1 MDASVLILAKD
12 TEIISEYLEGD
23 RERGAT
29 AFVRRYQ
36 SFVFSTALRYLKS
49 YDDAEDAA
57 QEAMIKALQNLN
69 KFKGKSSLKTWLY
82 RITVNVSLNLNRK
95 KKILSIF
102 KRADDDAS
110 LDIISSEKNPEEA
123 MESEEFG
130 ETFLEALSQ
139 LPEKQRETFAMRY
152 FEDLPY
158 KEISDMLG
166 TSVGGLKANYYQA
179 VKKLS
184 EELKDKV

>member
-1 MDASVLILAKD
+1 MGVFGLDASVLILAKD

-29 AFVRRYQ
+29 AFVRKYQ
-36 SFVFSTALRYLKS
+36 NFVFATALRYLKS

-102 KRADDDAS
+102 
-110 LDIISSEKNPEEA
+110 
-123 MESEEFG
+123 
-130 ETFLEALSQ
+130 
-139 LPEKQRETFAMRY
+139 
-152 FEDLPY
+152 
-158 KEISDMLG
+158 
-166 TSVGGLKANYYQA
+166 
-179 VKKLS
+179 
-184 EELKDKV
+184 